1 MDENRGVY
9 PTFRFYLFLQG
20 YNSHTELK
28 EVSDIELF
36 EKLCRDDDLS
46 AFKALFE
53 RYWLKLYAAAKSR
66 LANEDEAKDCVQDV
80 FLNIWS
86 KRSTLTVPDSVKA
99 YLFISLKNKILNT
112 IQHRLTDERHRQRY
126 LEEVDNRYQE
136 TDPGLEMSE
145 LEDVIKDE
153 VSRMPEQMRRIFI
166 LSKDE
171 GLTGAQI
178 ADMLSIS
185 HQTVRNQ
192 ISTSLKRI
200 RQRITRFRA

>member
-1 MDENRGVY
+1 M
-9 PTFRFYLFLQG
+9 
-20 YNSHTELK
+20 K